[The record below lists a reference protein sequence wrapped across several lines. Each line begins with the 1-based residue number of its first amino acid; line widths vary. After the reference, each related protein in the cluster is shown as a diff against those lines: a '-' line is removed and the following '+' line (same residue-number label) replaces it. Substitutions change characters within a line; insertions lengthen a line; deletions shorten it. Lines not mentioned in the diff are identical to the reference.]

1 LVIGTAT
8 YTDPGFRQL
17 RAPAQDVADI
27 VDVLADPA
35 IGGFTVTQVLNRAEY
50 EIRRAIGAFLADR
63 RVDDL
68 VVVYLSC
75 HGVLDARGR
84 LYSAATDTA
93 KSQLS
98 STGVESAWLLEQ
110 LEHCRARRQV
120 LILDC
125 CFSGSFAHTKG
136 DTEVDLERRLVGAG
150 RGRAVLTA
158 SRAEE
163 YSYEGT
169 PLPGVFAGS
178 VFTSGLVD
186 GLRSGQAD
194 RDGDGY
200 ISVEEAYAYAANQ
213 VNVRGGAQS
222 PQRWLYGAEGDIML
236 ARNPRGATPAVL
248 PEALQ
253 RVAFHGSP
261 ASTAR
266 DLLHQANPPMPSGSG
281 RVDDHV
287 HRRLPSAHLTTAPIP
302 SPPVPQRPKE
312 VTLSFWLWVTSL
324 VAGLVSWAFLVSQYD
339 TIGGTELGQVKET
352 IAVVLAVS
360 LTIDLLFSAVQLMF
374 AFSMRKGRNGA
385 RIAIAVTGVLRVLLG
400 LFSLVDA
407 AGGQLALLVITLIIS
422 IGAMVTMFLP
432 GANPWFRP
440 RPKPDVRR

>member
-150 RGRAVLTA
+150 RGRAQQEVEVGQ
-158 SRAEE
+158 RAELQE
-163 YSYEGT
+163 PEK
-169 PLPGVFAGS
+169 
-178 VFTSGLVD
+178 
-186 GLRSGQAD
+186 D
-194 RDGDGY
+194 R
-200 ISVEEAYAYAANQ
+200 V
-213 VNVRGGAQS
+213 V
-222 PQRWLYGAEGDIML
+222 AEHC
-236 ARNPRGATPAVL
+236 R
-248 PEALQ
+248 
-253 RVAFHGSP
+253 
-261 ASTAR
+261 
-266 DLLHQANPPMPSGSG
+266 
-281 RVDDHV
+281 
-287 HRRLPSAHLTTAPIP
+287 
-302 SPPVPQRPKE
+302 
-312 VTLSFWLWVTSL
+312 
-324 VAGLVSWAFLVSQYD
+324 
-339 TIGGTELGQVKET
+339 
-352 IAVVLAVS
+352 
-360 LTIDLLFSAVQLMF
+360 
-374 AFSMRKGRNGA
+374 
-385 RIAIAVTGVLRVLLG
+385 LG
-400 LFSLVDA
+400 LFVCKSR
-407 AGGQLALLVITLIIS
+407 S
-422 IGAMVTMFLP
+422 PNFLHAP
-432 GANPWFRP
+432 LH
-440 RPKPDVRR
+440 